1 MRRRSG
7 FGWLELAIG
16 IILIALGILVF
27 LKPDL
32 ALTGM
37 VFAYG
42 IAAVVMG
49 IADIVLFIEFQRY
62 TGFGP
67 ILALV
72 SGVLSVMSG
81 LMLVVYPGTGALV
94 LTVLFPGPPAAP
106 SGRGT
111 SGGRQRSGVSHGH
124 GGPGAISVGGLFA
137 GGAGGGLAGTDPS
150 GGGAR
155 LSTSRCGLL
164 RLPRTAGPW
173 NVLPA
178 ASGPSG
184 GWASGGGLTATE
196 QTGGYKIGLVL
207 FRYSWYDS
215 RN

>member
-94 LTVLFPGPPAAP
+94 LTVLFPIWFIAHV
-106 SGRGT
+106 
-111 SGGRQRSGVSHGH
+111 VSRLTHLGH
-124 GGPGAISVGGLFA
+124 IRFVAGESVYWFTLIVNLIGLFL
-137 GGAGGGLAGTDPS
+137 GILMVISPLFT
-150 GGGAR
+150 
-155 LSTSRCGLL
+155 LSTIRCFAGAYLILLGL
-164 RLPRTAGPW
+164 
-173 NVLPA
+173 
-178 ASGPSG
+178 
-184 GWASGGGLTATE
+184 
-196 QTGGYKIGLVL
+196 
-207 FRYSWYDS
+207 DS
-215 RN
+215 VVMAVSKMGNRW